1 MLGGNYA
8 RFLGI
13 DWSLDQTLEQMRTL
27 DEKWTSILTGGKTNP
42 PPPHPHHSC

>member
-13 DWSLDQTLEQMRTL
+13 DWSLEQTLGLEER
-27 DEKWTSILTGGKTNP
+27 WTGILTEKKIEP
-42 PPPHPHHSC
+42 PPRPHHSC